1 VAHNERVTTTT
12 DDRQAL
18 ASLDFRLRTIL
29 PEEYQDTYQSLEP
42 KPMKSA
48 GLKFDAEGQVA
59 WDEIWGSFCDL
70 AMAGGPPHKGSLLE
84 PGTPAEIAARPDR
97 HAEVVAEIRRGITLA
112 TDLRTVEAPMP
123 GWVRVETLNESMAG
137 WLLRAIVMENVAV
150 RAEGGWIDLPAAPQ
164 FRLEKEIKNVVT
176 VIAKT
181 CHYWLGH
188 MPLTQRRRIAHLFTL
203 IAAESPLIGPGDGH
217 DHGTGTGAAP
227 MAAAIEDATGLARS
241 RHRYAG
247 WLGLECP
254 SVQVAIWM
262 MRALVVHN
270 VLARREETVLFVPLD
285 PAADPGGTR
294 VVEVVARLH
303 RLAVAAGA

>member
-1 VAHNERVTTTT
+1 MVRVTVSA
-12 DDRQAL
+12 DEQAL
-18 ASLDFRLRTIL
+18 KSLDYRLRTIL

-48 GLKFDAEGQVA
+48 GLRFDADGQVA

-70 AMAGGPPHKGSLLE
+70 AMAGGPPHKGALLE
-84 PGTPAEIAARPDR
+84 PGTPADIAASPGR

-112 TDLRTVEAPMP
+112 TDLRTVDAPAP
-123 GWVRVETLNESMAG
+123 GWVRVEALNDGMAG
-137 WLLRAIVMENVAV
+137 WLLRAISMENVAV
-150 RAEGGWIDLPAAPQ
+150 RAEGGWVDLPAAPH

-203 IAAESPLIGPGDGH
+203 IAGEQPLVAPAYGTTEDG
-217 DHGTGTGAAP
+217 AP
-227 MAAAIEDATGLARS
+227 VAAAIEAATGLRRS

-247 WLGLECP
+247 WIGVECA
-254 SVQVAIWM
+254 SVREAIWM

-270 VLARREETVLFVPLD
+270 VLARREDTALFVPLD
-285 PAADPGGTR
+285 PAGDPGGHG
-294 VVEVVARLH
+294 VVGALARLH
-303 RLAVAAGA
+303 HLAGATGAT

>member
-1 VAHNERVTTTT
+1 VTINPE
-12 DDRQAL
+12 DRQAM
-18 ASLDFRLRTIL
+18 ASLDYRLRTIL

-48 GLKFDAEGQVA
+48 GLKFDADGQVA

-84 PGTPAEIAARPDR
+84 PGTPAEIAAQPER

-112 TDLRTVEAPMP
+112 TDLRTVDAPAP
-123 GWVRVETLNESMAG
+123 GWVRVETLNDGMAG
-137 WLLRAIVMENVAV
+137 WLLRAIAMENVAV
-150 RAEGGWIDLPAAPQ
+150 RAEGGWIDLPAAPR

-203 IAAESPLIGPGDGH
+203 IADEQPLIAPAY
-217 DHGTGTGAAP
+217 GTDADAAP
-227 MAAAIEDATGLARS
+227 IADAIASATGLVRS

-247 WLGLECP
+247 WIGVECA
-254 SVQVAIWM
+254 SVRDAIWM

-270 VLARREETVLFVPLD
+270 VLARREDTTLFVPLD
-285 PAADPGGTR
+285 PAGDPGGR
-294 VVEVVARLH
+294 GVVDAVTRLH
-303 RLAVAAGA
+303 RLAMAAAAT